1 MKPQEWR
8 QKLGDCVR
16 DLFLSPEMQHFYSI
30 EMTPERARIYLL
42 QLGLYVRQR
51 RNFWPQVA
59 ANCPEFEVKQRI
71 MEHEHEELVEDEHS
85 KAGHLDL
92 IFRQGKEVGLERR
105 RCPQGRAAADDQ
117 GGDLRAGS
125 GSRATGR
132 GRRRSPR
139 RPSRNGPMMIGC
151 WATSAAAI
159 ARGFIRS
166 GNGI

>member
-30 EMTPERARIYLL
+30 EMTTQRARIYLL
-42 QLGLYVRQR
+42 QLGIYVRQR

-92 IFRQGKEVGLERR
+92 IFRQGKELDSASMTFSRPRHCRR
-105 RCPQGRAAADDQ
+105 QR
-117 GGDLRAGS
+117 LRSTAGS
-125 GSRATGR
+125 GSRVIGHGR
-132 GRRRSPR
+132 KPLLLR
-139 RPSRNGPMMIGC
+139 
-151 WATSAAAI
+151 A
-159 ARGFIRS
+159 
-166 GNGI
+166 